1 MANDFEIGRV
11 VAVDTAQVTIE
22 LNHDLKAL
30 TRTTYEGAQEIG
42 RINSYVILP
51 VGARRLVAMVT
62 RVVLTEEAEIHADR
76 TMVTLPAARRVMKAT
91 LIGTIDG
98 RSFAQGVSLFPVLD
112 NPVHLATTVD
122 LNLIFDRQANGASG
136 PPDPKKPGFCV
147 RLGDSAV
154 FEGYPIQIDPDAFFG
169 KHAAVL
175 GSTGSGKSCT
185 IASLIQS
192 ILEREEVRR
201 THFVI
206 LDTNGEYRS
215 AFQRRDEDG
224 TWKDIGDRRFLYIP
238 SDPSE
243 SARRLVIPYWFLN
256 AEDFVRLFRAHQGVQ
271 RPVLLEALRL
281 SRNESSTRTPGQ
293 ILRQELI
300 HEFNRIWSLSAKDE
314 KTSKDVR
321 DLGNGLL
328 ARIREA
334 EFARAWGDLDGFGV
348 RKQHVEQAIET
359 VVSEAR
365 KLIEDVKYPKVIPA
379 DSRAAIQRAIA
390 PIFEKLT
397 GAKLGAAG
405 EPSGLSADTPAFFDK
420 LRFRNRHIEQVLR
433 REESG
438 GARARDFSATMLLRI
453 DRLLADSRFEF
464 LLGPTSGQLPNPE
477 HALATFLRDTLG
489 LESCDR
495 PSPAPSG
502 KDIVPERSLP
512 FYDRQRSGSPG
523 HHVVIVDLSLL
534 AAEVLENVTALIG
547 RLILEFL
554 QRLGESG
561 GEGARGSLPVVL
573 VLEEAQNYIREPRHG
588 REESISRVV
597 FERIAREG
605 RKQGLGLLISSQ
617 RPSELSKTVLSQ
629 CSSFVV
635 HRLQN
640 PEDLRYFREIV
651 PGIYGDLLNQLPAL
665 APRTALVLGEC
676 VRAPA
681 LVRIREARPL
691 PRSRDPRF
699 YEHWVAETPVAVS
712 VEEICARWEGK
723 DTGAGQGTG
732 TPPQGDG
739 SVAPPLRLAGVSSAS
754 QEVASGYDDD
764 DDLSAP
770 H

>member
-1 MANDFEIGRV
+1 MASDFEIGRV

-22 LNHDLKAL
+22 LNQDLKAL

-42 RINSYVILP
+42 RINSYVVLP

-62 RVVLTEEAEIHADR
+62 RVVLTEEAEIRADR

-98 RSFAQGVSLFPVLD
+98 RSFTQGVSLFPVLD
-112 NPVHLATTVD
+112 NPVHLATAAD
-122 LNLIFDRQANGASG
+122 LDLIFDRQPEVAGG
-136 PPDPKKPGFCV
+136 PPDPKKPGFCI

-192 ILEREEVRR
+192 ILQRQEIRR

-215 AFQRRDEDG
+215 AFQSQDG
-224 TWKDIGDRRFLYIP
+224 EGTRKDIGKRRFLYIP

-243 SARRLVIPYWFLN
+243 TASRLVIPYWFLN
-256 AEDFVRLFRAHQGVQ
+256 AEDFVRLFRAKEGLQA
-271 RPVLLEALRL
+271 PVLLRALRL
-281 SRNESSTRTPGQ
+281 
-293 ILRQELI
+293 
-300 HEFNRIWSLSAKDE
+300 
-314 KTSKDVR
+314 
-321 DLGNGLL
+321 
-328 ARIREA
+328 
-334 EFARAWGDLDGFGV
+334 ARA
-348 RKQHVEQAIET
+348 
-359 VVSEAR
+359 
-365 KLIEDVKYPKVIPA
+365 
-379 DSRAAIQRAIA
+379 
-390 PIFEKLT
+390 
-397 GAKLGAAG
+397 GAAG
-405 EPSGLSADTPAFFDK
+405 GAGTMTALEVLRLALGKILAHLDNQTANQQYYIPKNIRECCEDGLRYRSEFPEHVDELRARYGAEVFDTWERVVTEVKSIAQQAEGGAAALGATRIQQIRDLIDPVIRQLNEMVAERPAGVPSISADQPLFFQRGQFLEGALDTAM
-420 LRFRNRHIEQVLR
+420 
-433 REESG
+433 REEAESG
-438 GARARDFSATMLLRI
+438 NPGRVRDACGPMFLRI
-453 DRLLADSRFEF
+453 RRFFEDPRFGFLFDQYPDAAHVLAV
-464 LLGPTSGQLPNPE
+464 
-477 HALATFLRDTLG
+477 FLRDALG
-489 LESCDR
+489 LPSAADPRR
-495 PSPAPSG
+495 PLSG
-502 KDIVPERSLP
+502 EDELSRGLLP
-512 FYDRQRSGSPG
+512 FYDRQRVSSPG
-523 HHVVIVDLSLL
+523 HHVVILDLSLL

-561 GEGARGSLPVVL
+561 GQGARGSLPVVL

-588 REESISRVV
+588 EEESISRVV

-605 RKQGLGLLISSQ
+605 RKHGLGLVVSSQ

-640 PEDLRYFREIV
+640 PEDLRYFKEIV

-665 APRTALVLGEC
+665 APQTALVLGEC

-681 LVRIREARPL
+681 LVRIREAQPL

-699 YEHWVAETPVAVS
+699 YEHWVAETPAAVP

-723 DTGAGQGTG
+723 DTGTGQGTG
-732 TPPQGDG
+732 TPPGTDG
-739 SVAPPLRLAGVSSAS
+739 RTAPAPTPGGVGGAGQEGSS
-754 QEVASGYDDD
+754 G
-764 DDLSAP
+764 
-770 H
+770 